1 MAKKLIK
8 PLSLGDI
15 QMRYNRPVDITRMS
29 TEQMYTYYTHIART
43 ANSRLASLERAAEK
57 PGNEYL
63 NLYKPKEFIE
73 RMASERRGGEA
84 NITLANRLRIPEPG
98 QRNRT
103 QLLRMIK
110 TTEEFLSLK
119 TSTVTGAR
127 ERYADQMSFM
137 NQFYDLDMTPAEAA
151 ALVEAGTRG
160 GVSTDGWYEM
170 LKIVADPS
178 SAGLNEDN
186 PRDVVEYIDRNFAF
200 VDEEIA
206 STVEQILKRRA
217 AEKQNDEEDIDK

>member
-1 MAKKLIK
+1 MAKTLIK

-15 QMRYNRPVDITRMS
+15 QKRYNRPVDITRMD
-29 TEQMYTYYTHIART
+29 TMQMYEYYTRIART

-57 PGNEYL
+57 AGNEYL
-63 NLYKPKEFIE
+63 NLYKPQEFVE

-84 NITLANRLRIPEPG
+84 NITLANRLRIPQPG

-110 TTEEFLSLK
+110 TTEDFLSLK

-127 ERYADQMSFM
+127 ERYREQVEFM
-137 NQFYDLDMTPAEAA
+137 NKFYDLDMTESEAA
-151 ALVEAGTRG
+151 ALVEAGNRG
-160 GVSTDGWYEM
+160 GVSTDGWYAM

-178 SAGLNEDN
+178 SAGLSEDN
-186 PRDVVEYIDRNFAF
+186 PRDVVDYVNRNFAF
-200 VDEEIA
+200 VDDEI
-206 STVEQILKRRA
+206 SEVIEQFLRRKA
-217 AEKQNDEEDIDK
+217 NMTDEEGEED

>member
-1 MAKKLIK
+1 MARKLIK

-63 NLYKPKEFIE
+63 NLYKPQEFIE

-127 ERYADQMSFM
+127 ERYADQMEFM
-137 NQFYDLDMTPAEAA
+137 DRFYDLNMTPAEAA
-151 ALVEAGTRG
+151 ALVEAGNRG
-160 GVSTDGWYEM
+160 GVSTDGWYAM
-170 LKIVADPS
+170 LKIVSEPS
-178 SAGLNEDN
+178 IVGLSEDN
-186 PRDVVEYIDRNFAF
+186 PRDVVAYVNKEFAF
-200 VDEEIA
+200 VDDEI
-206 STVEQILKRRA
+206 SEVIEQILRRKA
-217 AEKQNDEEDIDK
+217 SSTAEQEE